1 MLHDLI
7 LLEGIAR
14 VRSRLDIH
22 AVIIEVENGCLPL
35 GKERFVVK
43 LLSLAAEFNQFEIKL
58 LDELS
63 VTLQLKLLLEL
74 HHAVKG
80 DEKAVAAEKIE
91 VLIDELEQHAKAL

>member
-7 LLEGIAR
+7 LLEGIVC
-14 VRSRLDIH
+14 VRRRLYVH
-22 AVIIEVENGCLPL
+22 TVVINVEYGRLSL

-43 LLSLAAEFNQFEIKL
+43 LLRLATEFDQFEIEL
-58 LDELS
+58 FDELP
-63 VTLQLKLLLEL
+63 VAFQLKLLLEL

-80 DEKAVAAEKIE
+80 DEEAVAAEKIE

>member
-7 LLEGIAR
+7 LLEGIVR
-14 VRSRLDIH
+14 VRGRLDVY
-22 AVIIEVENGCLPL
+22 AVVIEVEYGRLSL
-35 GKERFVVK
+35 RKERFVVK
-43 LLSLAAEFNQFEIKL
+43 LLSLATEFNQFEIEL

-63 VTLQLKLLLEL
+63 VALQLKLLLEL

-80 DEKAVAAEKIE
+80 DEEAVAAEKIE